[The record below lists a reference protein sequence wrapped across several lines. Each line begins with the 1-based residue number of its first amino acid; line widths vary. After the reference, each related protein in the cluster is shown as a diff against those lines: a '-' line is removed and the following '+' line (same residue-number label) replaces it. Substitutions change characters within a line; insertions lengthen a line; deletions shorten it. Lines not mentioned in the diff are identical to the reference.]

1 MAKVSGIT
9 VAIKADTSGV
19 TAGLKDLTSDSIKL
33 AQQLKSVD
41 ALLKMNPESTE
52 LQAEQQKILAQNVD
66 ATRKKLESLKAAQDD
81 VNRAYERG
89 DIGTEQYLAF
99 QRELTYTE
107 QRLQSLTE
115 TETENVS
122 ETQAAAEESSKFG
135 ETLRN
140 IVAKS
145 AELAYEALKKA
156 TEAVV
161 GFAKDSVQTG
171 IDFDK
176 AVSQIGA
183 TMGYTVDE
191 LHDSTSEASQSLQ
204 TLRDKAQ
211 EMGAATSFSATEA
224 ADALNILAM
233 SGYDAETSCGMVA
246 DVLNLAQ
253 AGSLGLADA
262 AKYTAGAVKG
272 FADDSKDAAY
282 YTDLMALGATK
293 ANTDV
298 NALGAALS
306 KGASTAAS
314 YKQSAES
321 TTVALLR
328 LAEQGSTGEEAA
340 TKLNRAM
347 ADLYTPSEAAKK
359 ALAELGVSAYDD
371 AGNFRDVNAVVDELN
386 AALKNYGDE
395 QAAAYKNA
403 IFTTNGLNA
412 FNQMTVTSTK
422 KVAEWTDALKNAEG
436 AAKNQADTM
445 RDNLAGDIDVFNSTL
460 EAAKL
465 AVSDNLSATVR
476 SYVQF
481 GTESIS
487 ALTEAFKSGGIEGM
501 TDTLTS
507 IFDSLIQRIG
517 KVIPV
522 LVKVAKSLLTAF
534 GTAVIRNLPEMIR
547 TAASIVNELAD
558 GIIKSLPE
566 LIPAT
571 VDVIMEIVDILTNP
585 DTLGMLVDAA
595 IQIIIALADGLI
607 NALPVL
613 LERLPEIVDNIVTVL
628 VDNAGKIVTAA
639 YEIVEKLVTFII
651 ENADMLLGA
660 AAEII
665 NKLVKGIAAYLH
677 KIRKAAEDIF
687 QKFYDSI
694 GLGEYY
700 KIGTEIIDEFFN
712 GLKDAWN
719 RQFQFMENVGE
730 YIYDVLHPGGTETA
744 DWSNYF
750 QGAASGVTQSAV
762 RDMIGAE
769 KMAVGSETISNTST
783 NTSSMTVNFGD
794 VVVNGGDKNSADDF
808 IRQVDKKLRDLQTM
822 QNRGIGGVIWG
833 S

>member
-66 ATRKKLESLKAAQDD
+66 ATRRKLESLKAAQDD
-81 VNRAYERG
+81 VTKAYERG

-115 TETENVS
+115 TETENVT

-140 IVAKS
+140 VVA
-145 AELAYEALKKA
+145 
-156 TEAVV
+156 
-161 GFAKDSVQTG
+161 
-171 IDFDK
+171 
-176 AVSQIGA
+176 
-183 TMGYTVDE
+183 
-191 LHDSTSEASQSLQ
+191 
-204 TLRDKAQ
+204 
-211 EMGAATSFSATEA
+211 
-224 ADALNILAM
+224 
-233 SGYDAETSCGMVA
+233 
-246 DVLNLAQ
+246 
-253 AGSLGLADA
+253 
-262 AKYTAGAVKG
+262 AGADIAG
-272 FADDSKDAAY
+272 Q
-282 YTDLMALGATK
+282 
-293 ANTDV
+293 
-298 NALGAALS
+298 ALS
-306 KGASTAAS
+306 AMIDGVKNLVSLTGDVAA
-314 YKQSAES
+314 
-321 TTVALLR
+321 
-328 LAEQGSTGEEAA
+328 
-340 TKLNRAM
+340 
-347 ADLYTPSEAAKK
+347 
-359 ALAELGVSAYDD
+359 
-371 AGNFRDVNAVVDELN
+371 
-386 AALKNYGDE
+386 YGDE
-395 QAAAYKNA
+395 IDKTSQKMGMSAQAYQEWDA
-403 IFTTNGLNA
+403 IMQHSGTNISSMTTS
-412 FNQMTVTSTK
+412 MK
-422 KVAEWTDALKNAEG
+422 
-436 AAKNQADTM
+436 
-445 RDNLAGDIDVFNSTL
+445 
-460 EAAKL
+460 KL
-465 AVSDNLSATVR
+465 AEAVESPSDKT
-476 SYVQF
+476 
-481 GTESIS
+481 
-487 ALTEAFKSGGIEGM
+487 TEAFDKIGISMEKAASLSQEDLFAETIKGLQKMGSGTERTALATTLLGKNAMELGALLN
-501 TDTLTS
+501 TSAEDTEAMRQRVHELGGVMS
-507 IFDSLIQRIG
+507 DDAVKASAAYQDSLQDMQTAISGVSRSVGTSFMPSVTQIMDG
-517 KVIPV
+517 VAELVTGNMDAVSSLQDGIDAFLKNFSEIAEKILETAEKIIPV
-522 LVKVAKSLLTAF
+522 LVDGIVKALPKLAESAGRIIFALSKSI
-534 GTAVIRNLPEMIR
+534 VQKLPELLKS
-547 TAASIVNELAD
+547 AAKIVKELAD

-595 IQIIIALADGLI
+595 IQIIVALADGLI

-665 NKLVKGIAAYLH
+665 NKLVNGIAAYLH

-744 DWSNYF
+744 DWGNYF
-750 QGAASGVTQSAV
+750 QNATSGVTQSAV

-769 KMAVGSETISNTST
+769 KMAVGSETVSNTST

-794 VVVNGGDKNSADDF
+794 VVVNGGDKNSADNF

-822 QNRGIGGVIWG
+822 QNRGIGGVVWG